1 MVIENR
7 WLRRKT
13 LRETEDY
20 EIHRE
25 RMGKLNRE
33 GKKKKR
39 ERDAECWSEVDGVHL
54 RERGCLDCVE

>member
-1 MVIENR
+1 MFKVYAWDCIMVIENR

-25 RMGKLNRE
+25 RMRKLNRE
-33 GKKKKR
+33 KKR
-39 ERDAECWSEVDGVHL
+39 ERAG
-54 RERGCLDCVE
+54 R

>member
-25 RMGKLNRE
+25 RMRKLNR
-33 GKKKKR
+33 GGRKKS

-54 RERGCLDCVE
+54 RERGCLDYVE

>member
-25 RMGKLNRE
+25 RMRKLNRE
-33 GKKKKR
+33 RKKKKR
-39 ERDAECWSEVDGVHL
+39 ESGTLSVGAK
-54 RERGCLDCVE
+54 

>member
-1 MVIENR
+1 MR
-7 WLRRKT
+7 Y
-13 LRETEDY
+13 TE
-20 EIHRE
+20 RE

-33 GKKKKR
+33 GKKKKKR